1 MFKKVWFGSTKVTL
15 PKEDQNSTIKHK
27 RWFLTASNLI
37 SAIKE
42 NAATNFIFVFFV
54 AFAVERDEWRT
65 QENMY
70 LDFAHISHRSY
81 CCIDILPEYSDFMP
95 IGVDSL

>member
-1 MFKKVWFGSTKVTL
+1 M
-15 PKEDQNSTIKHK
+15 PKEDQNSTTKHK

-37 SAIKE
+37 SAIKG
-42 NAATNFIFVFFV
+42 NAATNFIFVLFV

-95 IGVDSL
+95 IGVDSLQGDSLL